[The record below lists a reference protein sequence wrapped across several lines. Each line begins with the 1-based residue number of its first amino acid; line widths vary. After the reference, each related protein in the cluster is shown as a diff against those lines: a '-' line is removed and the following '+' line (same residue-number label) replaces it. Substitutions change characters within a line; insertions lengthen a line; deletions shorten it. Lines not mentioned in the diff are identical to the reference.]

1 MIYTLIFFGIMI
13 IIFFALFIKV
23 SLGSSVLFKKK
34 RNAKLVYFFV
44 MLLYIVLT
52 ILLILLF
59 KNDIFI
65 SNSNT
70 KTNKYIGEKGNVEN
84 VSSTASIEKKIQN
97 ELQKD
102 ENKKTNNNN
111 ETTNKMEN
119 GQDNSKDN
127 KESKNH
133 GEKIEKE
140 ANSEENEISD
150 DDVMKILIAADER
163 FVQIESEMNDAYS
176 NRILIQGEQYRKL
189 NNGLNKYE
197 GLFNYYNT
205 YFSDKLSK
213 EFIGKMFIEKNG
225 EYYMKV
231 GNFGDITMISKY
243 KVISKKMD
251 KDRAYVTVENKGER
265 EDFILIKENNKWKVD
280 KFDRYI

>member
-13 IIFFALFIKV
+13 IIFLALFIKV
-23 SLGSSVLFKKK
+23 SLGSSIVFKKK

-44 MLLYIVLT
+44 MLLYIVLAV
-52 ILLILLF
+52 LLILLF
-59 KNDIFI
+59 KNDIFK

-70 KTNKYIGEKGNVEN
+70 KANQYTGAKGNVDN
-84 VSSTASIEKKIQN
+84 GSSTVNIQKKIQDK
-97 ELQKD
+97 LQKD
-102 ENKKTNNNN
+102 ENKKASNNN
-111 ETTNKMEN
+111 ENTKKIESA
-119 GQDNSKDN
+119 QDKDKNN
-127 KESKNH
+127 KESESDDK
-133 GEKIEKE
+133 KIGKE
-140 ANSEENEISD
+140 TKSEENVISD
-150 DDVMKILIAADER
+150 NDIMKILIAADQR

-197 GLFNYYNT
+197 GLFNYYNA

-213 EFIGKMFIEKNG
+213 EFIGKMFIERNG

-231 GNFGDITMISKY
+231 GNFGDITMISEY
-243 KVISKKMD
+243 KVISKKID
-251 KDRAYVTVENKGER
+251 KDRAYVTLANKGER